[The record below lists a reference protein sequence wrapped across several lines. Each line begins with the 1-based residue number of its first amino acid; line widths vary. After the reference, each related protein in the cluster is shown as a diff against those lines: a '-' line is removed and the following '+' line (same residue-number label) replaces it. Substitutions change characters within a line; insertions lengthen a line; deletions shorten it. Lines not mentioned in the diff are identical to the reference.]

1 MPARQVNQFLLFTGK
16 LDLPNQIAE
25 LTQLAYNDIIITN
38 NNSIIIN
45 TVQLRR
51 GIWYF
56 PGLFG
61 TSTSRILSSAIHSVF
76 PASLYKYEMLLI

>member
-1 MPARQVNQFLLFTGK
+1 MLARQVKQFLLFIGK
-16 LDLPNQIAE
+16 LDLSNQIAE
-25 LTQLAYNDIIITN
+25 LPQLAYNDIKITN

-61 TSTSRILSSAIHSVF
+61 TSTSRILSSAIHSVS
-76 PASLYKYEMLLI
+76 PASLYKYKILLT